1 MHYCSVLF
9 FVAGGGGF
17 GAAVANITLRKK
29 ATVVFEVYS
38 PTAGAASP
46 IAAVMFKV
54 EPRGVWA
61 MKGDSLILGSH
72 GVLPEYLC
80 KKTPKTPPADEP
92 SRISVNLRY
101 GLADN
106 ARAQVY
112 WMSQPGNEQFADRM
126 NACVCDDSSAC
137 VCAAEIEPP
146 QQRTWQRPWRTMPE
160 QAPMDA
166 TGLEVGEH
174 WALQLGVDESSQL
187 GVDER
192 DESSIDDFQ
201 LSPML

>member
-38 PTAGAASP
+38 PRPTADAASP

-72 GVLPEYLC
+72 GVAIGRHAVA
-80 KKTPKTPPADEP
+80 K
-92 SRISVNLRY
+92 
-101 GLADN
+101 
-106 ARAQVY
+106 
-112 WMSQPGNEQFADRM
+112 
-126 NACVCDDSSAC
+126 
-137 VCAAEIEPP
+137 
-146 QQRTWQRPWRTMPE
+146 
-160 QAPMDA
+160 
-166 TGLEVGEH
+166 
-174 WALQLGVDESSQL
+174 LG
-187 GVDER
+187 
-192 DESSIDDFQ
+192 
-201 LSPML
+201 